1 MSRMKPHVILFV
13 AAPLILAA
21 GGFAFFSAPPEA
33 NKMTAVIIPSF
44 IAIIF
49 IVLGVISLI
58 RRAAWVRWAGVAVC
72 LAFAGL
78 VAFPAVM
85 RTGKMR
91 NWPEANTAWQ
101 AATAADPTLGPR
113 AASDRAVRKAFF
125 DERSSPD
132 HDQTYLLITLWSI
145 VGVCALSGLLVG
157 ASSSAPRPRS

>member
-1 MSRMKPHVILFV
+1 MKPHLVLFV

-21 GGFAFFSAPPEA
+21 GGFAFVSAPPEA

-44 IAIIF
+44 IALIF
-49 IVLGVISLI
+49 IVLGIISLT
-58 RRAAWVRWAGVAVC
+58 RKAVWVRWTGVAVC

-91 NWPEANTAWQ
+91 NWPEANAAWQ
-101 AATAADPTLGPR
+101 AATAADPTLDSR
-113 AASDRAVRKAFF
+113 AASDRSVRKAFF

-145 VGVCALSGLLVG
+145 VGVCAFSGLLVG
-157 ASSSAPRPRS
+157 ASPSAARPRS